1 MSICWFVHTP
11 MAMQRHTGSVF
22 DAASKSQNA
31 DREAKVLLPEYGD
44 PVWLQTETATP
55 ERARRVATQQD
66 RG

>member
-1 MSICWFVHTP
+1 MPVQWTTQIP
-11 MAMQRHTGSVF
+11 LAMQRHTGSVF

-31 DREAKVLLPEYGD
+31 DRDAKVLLPEYGD